1 MSRIK
6 IRTSLAGLFI
16 LLILSLFIGRY
27 SLLSDQLS
35 DIFSNKLLANLILR
49 VRIPRILFG
58 LLVGF
63 GLASSGM
70 IMQSIFKN
78 PLAEPG
84 LLGVNQAAGFG
95 AALGIL
101 AFDNSHLMVQVL
113 AFLFGMISIM
123 LTILLS
129 NNIDKRERLSLVLAG
144 ISVSALFSAG
154 LGIIKYI
161 ADPLDQL
168 PSIVFWLL
176 GSLSNSNW
184 TSLLQILPIIIACLI
199 LIYLFRWRL
208 NVFSLDK
215 EVLFSMGLRNN
226 VELIFILITSVLITT
241 SIISLSGIVGWV
253 GLIIPNTA
261 RFITSHDTKYLL
273 PLSMI
278 LGGAFVLISDNIA
291 RTLLPGEIPLGII
304 TAFLGA
310 IVFIAL
316 LLNKKDFL

>member
-1 MSRIK
+1 MNRRLTRLLIF
-6 IRTSLAGLFI
+6 GLFL
-16 LLILSLFIGRY
+16 LLIFSLFVGRY
-27 SLLSDQLS
+27 PISDQMIH
-35 DIFSNKLLANLILR
+35 IFSNQLLINLILR
-49 VRIPRILFG
+49 IRIPRIFFG
-58 LLVGF
+58 ILVGF

-101 AFDNSHLMVQVL
+101 AFDNSYLIVQTL
-113 AFLFGMISIM
+113 AFIFGMISIT
-123 LTILLS
+123 LTIFLS
-129 NNIDKRERLSLVLAG
+129 NNTKNKGRLSLVLAG
-144 ISVSALFSAG
+144 ISVSAFFSAG

-184 TSLLQILPIIIACLI
+184 TSLLRILPIMITCLLI
-199 LIYLFRWRL
+199 LYFYRWRL

-215 EVLFSMGLRNN
+215 EVLFSMGIRNKL
-226 VELIFILITSVLITT
+226 ELLFILLISVLLTT
-241 SIISLSGIVGWV
+241 SIISLSGIIGWV
-253 GLIIPNTA
+253 GLIIPNIS
-261 RFITSHDTKYLL
+261 RVITGQNTKHSL
-273 PLSMI
+273 PISMI
-278 LGGAFVLISDNIA
+278 LGGIFVLVSDNFA
-291 RTLLPGEIPLGII
+291 RALLPGEIPLGII

-310 IVFIAL
+310 VSFFTL
-316 LLNKKDFL
+316 LLAKKELL

>member
-1 MSRIK
+1 MNRRLIK
-6 IRTSLAGLFI
+6 LLIFGLFFI
-16 LLILSLFIGRY
+16 LIISLFIGRY
-27 SLLSDQLS
+27 PIPDQ
-35 DIFSNKLLANLILR
+35 IINVFSNHLFANLILR
-49 VRIPRILFG
+49 IRIPRILFG
-58 LLVGF
+58 ILVGS

-101 AFDNSHLMVQVL
+101 AFDNSYFIVQIL
-113 AFLFGMISIM
+113 AFIFGLISIT
-123 LTILLS
+123 LTIFLS
-129 NNIDKRERLSLVLAG
+129 NNTKKKERLSLVLAG
-144 ISVSALFSAG
+144 ISVSAFFSAG

-184 TSLLQILPIIIACLI
+184 TSLLRILPIIITCLLI
-199 LIYLFRWRL
+199 LFFYRWRL

-215 EVLFSMGLRNN
+215 EVLFSMGIRNEF
-226 VELIFILITSVLITT
+226 ELVFVLMISVLLTT
-241 SIISLSGIVGWV
+241 SIISLSGIIGWV
-253 GLIIPNTA
+253 GLIIPNIS
-261 RFITSHDTKYLL
+261 RVITGHNTKHSL
-273 PLSMI
+273 PISMV
-278 LGGAFVLISDNIA
+278 LGGIFVLVSDNFA
-291 RTLLPGEIPLGII
+291 RALLPGEIPLGII

-310 IVFIAL
+310 VSFIIL
-316 LLNKKDFL
+316 LLAKKELL

>member
-1 MSRIK
+1 MSRALLRI
-6 IRTSLAGLFI
+6 SVAVLFLLFI
-16 LLILSLFIGRY
+16 LSLLIGRY
-27 SLLSDQLS
+27 PLYDHLVG
-35 DIFSNKLLANLILR
+35 IFSNQLLTNLILH

-101 AFDNSHLMVQVL
+101 AFNNSYIMVQSL
-113 AFLFGMISIM
+113 AFLFGLISMVIT
-123 LTILLS
+123 LFLS
-129 NNIDKRERLSLVLAG
+129 SNFERKERLSLVLAG

-154 LGIIKYI
+154 LGIIKYV

-176 GSLSNSNW
+176 GSLRNSNW
-184 TSLLQILPIIIACLI
+184 TSLKQIMPIILACLLI
-199 LIYLFRWRL
+199 IYLYRWRL

-215 EVLFSMGLRNN
+215 EVLFSMGFRNN
-226 VELIFILITSVLITT
+226 FELVFILIISVLITT
-241 SIISLSGIVGWV
+241 SIISLSGIIGWV
-253 GLIIPNTA
+253 GLIIPNIA
-261 RFITSHDTKYLL
+261 RVISEHDTKYLL
-273 PLSMI
+273 PVSMI
-278 LGGAFVLISDNIA
+278 FGGAFVLISDNFA
-291 RTLLPGEIPLGII
+291 RALLPGEIPLGII

-310 IVFIAL
+310 VSFIML
-316 LLNKKDFL
+316 LIKKKNLL

>member
-1 MSRIK
+1 MNRRL
-6 IRTSLAGLFI
+6 IRLLIFGLFFLFI
-16 LLILSLFIGRY
+16 ISLFIGRY
-27 SLLSDQLS
+27 PIPDQIINL
-35 DIFSNKLLANLILR
+35 FSNQLFANLILR
-49 VRIPRILFG
+49 IRIPRILFG
-58 LLVGF
+58 VFVGF

-101 AFDNSHLMVQVL
+101 AFDNSYYIVQIL
-113 AFLFGMISIM
+113 AFIFGLISIT
-123 LTILLS
+123 LTIFLS
-129 NNIDKRERLSLVLAG
+129 NNSKKKERLSLVLAG
-144 ISVSALFSAG
+144 ISVSAFFSAG

-184 TSLLQILPIIIACLI
+184 TSLLRILPIIIICLLI
-199 LIYLFRWRL
+199 LFFYRWRL

-215 EVLFSMGLRNN
+215 EVLFSMGIRNKL
-226 VELIFILITSVLITT
+226 ELLFILLISVLLTT
-241 SIISLSGIVGWV
+241 SIISLSGIIGWV
-253 GLIIPNTA
+253 GLIIPNIS
-261 RFITSHDTKYLL
+261 RVITGQNTKHSL
-273 PLSMI
+273 PISMI
-278 LGGAFVLISDNIA
+278 LGGIFVLVSDNFA
-291 RTLLPGEIPLGII
+291 RALLPGEIPLGII

-310 IVFIAL
+310 VSFFTL
-316 LLNKKDFL
+316 LLAKRELL

>member
-1 MSRIK
+1 MNR
-6 IRTSLAGLFI
+6 RLTR
-16 LLILSLFIGRY
+16 LLIFGLSLLLIISLFVGRY
-27 SLLSDQLS
+27 PIPDQVIH
-35 DIFSNKLLANLILR
+35 IFSNQLLVNLILR
-49 VRIPRILFG
+49 IRIPRILFG
-58 LLVGF
+58 ILVGF

-101 AFDNSHLMVQVL
+101 AFDNSYFIVQIL
-113 AFLFGMISIM
+113 AFIFGMISIT
-123 LTILLS
+123 LTIFLS
-129 NNIDKRERLSLVLAG
+129 NNTKKKERLSLVLAG
-144 ISVSALFSAG
+144 ISVSAFFSAG

-184 TSLLQILPIIIACLI
+184 TSLLRILPIMITCLLI
-199 LIYLFRWRL
+199 LFFYRWRL

-215 EVLFSMGLRNN
+215 EVLFSMGIRNKL
-226 VELIFILITSVLITT
+226 ELLFILLISVLLTT
-241 SIISLSGIVGWV
+241 SIISLSGIIGWV
-253 GLIIPNTA
+253 GLIIPNIS
-261 RFITSHDTKYLL
+261 RVITGQNTKHSL
-273 PLSMI
+273 PISMI
-278 LGGAFVLISDNIA
+278 LGGIFVLVSDNFA
-291 RTLLPGEIPLGII
+291 RALLPGEIPLGII

-310 IVFIAL
+310 VSFFTL
-316 LLNKKDFL
+316 LLAKRELL

>member
-1 MSRIK
+1 MTR
-6 IRTSLAGLFI
+6 RLTRFLVYGLFL
-16 LLILSLFIGRY
+16 LLIISLFIGLY
-27 SLLSDQLS
+27 TIPDQINQ
-35 DIFSNKLLANLILR
+35 IFSNQLFTNLILR

-58 LLVGF
+58 ILVGF

-78 PLAEPG
+78 PLAGPG

-101 AFDNSHLMVQVL
+101 AFDNSYLMIQIL
-113 AFLFGMISIM
+113 AFVFGIISIT
-123 LTILLS
+123 LTIFLS
-129 NNIDKRERLSLVLAG
+129 NNTKKKERLSLVLAG

-184 TSLLQILPIIIACLI
+184 TSLLQILPIIITCLFI
-199 LIYLFRWRL
+199 LYFYRWRL
-208 NVFSLDK
+208 NAFSLDK
-215 EVLFSMGLRNN
+215 EVLFSMGLRN
-226 VELIFILITSVLITT
+226 ELELVSILMISVLLTT
-241 SIISLSGIVGWV
+241 SIISLSGIIGWV
-253 GLIIPNTA
+253 GLIIPNIA
-261 RFITSHDTKYLL
+261 RVITGQNTKYSL
-273 PLSMI
+273 PISMI
-278 LGGAFVLISDNIA
+278 LGGIFVLVSDNIA
-291 RTLLPGEIPLGII
+291 RALLPGEIPLGII

-310 IVFIAL
+310 VIFIIL
-316 LLNKKDFL
+316 LLTKKEFL